1 MYFSMGSKNTP
12 QMPPPPPKKKEL
24 IKGNNIFLMVN
35 KAFNQVLQPGKLTS
49 LTWTSPVSKRKSSE
63 PNLHVF
69 GFLPLI
75 FQGWF
80 CLGQTVGSLVGAQWS
95 CHRWK
100 RPGAANRLGATSEE
114 ELWGSSWEGAG
125 GEKTGPFKGSGKFS
139 ERMEKNETG
148 TLNCCLKFVWLAFLF
163 GTN

>member
-1 MYFSMGSKNTP
+1 MKFCFFDVVFQEY
-12 QMPPPPPKKKEL
+12 PPNAIPPKKIKKR

-69 GFLPLI
+69 GFQPLI

-125 GEKTGPFKGSGKFS
+125 GEKNGPFKGSGKFS
-139 ERMEKNETG
+139 ERMEKMKQE
-148 TLNCCLKFVWLAFLF
+148 LWIVVWSLF
-163 GTN
+163 D